1 MRGVISQSTETEGN
15 GKVCCPECKKA
26 GAKKK
31 QVETAN
37 TCAAPSQT
45 KGNEVK
51 LPSLSRKAAVTFTIA
66 LGSNT
71 KYGHLMK
78 AVRMIYLNERA
89 KMSFDA
95 DVQLQEV

>member
-1 MRGVISQSTETEGN
+1 MAKFVARNARRQER
-15 GKVCCPECKKA
+15 
-26 GAKKK
+26 KKK

-37 TCAAPSQT
+37 TWAAPSQT

-51 LPSLSRKAAVTFTIA
+51 LPSLSRKDTAVTFTIA

-89 KMSFDA
+89 EMSFDA
-95 DVQLQEV
+95 NVQLQEV